1 MTIRYKN
8 SKGFSLFELL
18 ITVAVIGIISAVAVP
33 AYKSYIETANMTKV
47 TANFEEAVRLA
58 RSTFAKDKTRVAIGL
73 VASALTDTD
82 GWIRIF
88 NRADTL
94 APGGGPAF
102 IPSNNKKNTGRG
114 DMITGA
120 VGVKWTAEKTGKK
133 QKPAKLQI
141 WRPLY
146 MSLIE
151 QRATITQDDID
162 IKIQR
167 KP

>member
-1 MTIRYKN
+1 MIRFEN
-8 SKGFSLFELL
+8 GEGFSLFELL

-33 AYKSYIETANMTKV
+33 AYNSYIETANMTKV
-47 TANFEEAVRLA
+47 TANFEEAARLA
-58 RSTFAKDKTRVAIGL
+58 RSTFTKDRTRLAIGL
-73 VASALTDTD
+73 TATAPTDTD
-82 GWIRIF
+82 GWISIF

-102 IPSNNKKNTGRG
+102 IPSNNKKNSGRG
-114 DMITGA
+114 NMLTGA
-120 VGVKWTAEKTGKK
+120 IGVKWSPAKTGKK
-133 QKPAKLQI
+133 QKPAKLEI

-146 MSLIE
+146 LGLIE
-151 QRATITQDDID
+151 QRATITEDNID